1 MSRQL
6 LCTSHRTF
14 VREKFTKNT
23 KKIFSPE
30 LWTHNQQET
39 TFSYLTSAHAKHVR
53 LNVNKQ
59 QNNCSIFKVEWII
72 AHQLSLHGLVHC
84 EVRWLCIEGL
94 REFPIEFVR
103 LIKLLNLL
111 NIFFCHLYHSGILRK
126 QFWLLQITYC
136 LCFSAKNWRFIGF
149 PLQVWLAFFL
159 RVIITR
165 TPNGN
170 YIHKKYPNHRSLD
183 QKCIAKNVY
192 LLKN

>member
-1 MSRQL
+1 MNSTQNICKR
-6 LCTSHRTF
+6 
-14 VREKFTKNT
+14 KIYKKY

-111 NIFFCHLYHSGILRK
+111 NIFFAIYTTVAFYENNFDYYKSLIVCAS
-126 QFWLLQITYC
+126 QQ
-136 LCFSAKNWRFIGF
+136 KNWRFIGF
-149 PLQVWLAFFL
+149 PLQVWLAFFSVL
-159 RVIITR
+159 LLQEHQTEITSIKNTLTIAR
-165 TPNGN
+165 WT
-170 YIHKKYPNHRSLD
+170 RS
-183 QKCIAKNVY
+183 V
-192 LLKN
+192 

>member
-1 MSRQL
+1 MY
-6 LCTSHRTF
+6 
-14 VREKFTKNT
+14 FTQNICKRKIYKKY

-103 LIKLLNLL
+103 LIKLLNLS
-111 NIFFCHLYHSGILRK
+111 NTFFAIYTTVAFYENNFDYYKSLIVCASQQKTDVLSVFHCRYDWLFFSVL
-126 QFWLLQITYC
+126 LLQEHQTEIT
-136 LCFSAKNWRFIGF
+136 SIKNTLTIARW
-149 PLQVWLAFFL
+149 
-159 RVIITR
+159 TR
-165 TPNGN
+165 
-170 YIHKKYPNHRSLD
+170 S
-183 QKCIAKNVY
+183 V
-192 LLKN
+192 

>member
-111 NIFFCHLYHSGILRK
+111 NIFFAIYTTVAFYENNFDYYKSLIVCASQQKTDVLSVFHCRYDWLFFSVL
-126 QFWLLQITYC
+126 LLQEHQTEIT
-136 LCFSAKNWRFIGF
+136 SIKNTLTIARW
-149 PLQVWLAFFL
+149 
-159 RVIITR
+159 TR
-165 TPNGN
+165 
-170 YIHKKYPNHRSLD
+170 S
-183 QKCIAKNVY
+183 V
-192 LLKN
+192 